1 MTNDKFI
8 TIAYTGEVKNYPPP
22 LPKHDMT
29 VSELRQYDGTSED
42 GRICIAINRK
52 IFDVS
57 KGKCLT
63 HVDLVAFLFR
73 RFM

>member
-1 MTNDKFI
+1 MK
-8 TIAYTGEVKNYPPP
+8 KYPPP

-29 VSELRQYDGTSED
+29 LEELGKYDGLNDD

-57 KGKCLT
+57 KG
-63 HVDLVAFLFR
+63 
-73 RFM
+73 